1 MSKPVTAQQDLE
13 QTITQAAAPHAVEVD
28 RRGQFPRDAIRS
40 LAAAGL
46 LSLISANEVGG
57 DGRGL
62 RQAAEVVEI
71 AARSC
76 GSTAMVMCMHYCGT
90 AVLEA
95 HGPRDV
101 RLAIAQD
108 RHLTTLAFSEAGSR
122 GQFWVPMSTA
132 SQSGSTVRLDAQKS
146 WVTSA
151 GEADSYVWSS
161 KPVAAEGLST
171 LWVVAA
177 DRPGLTIRG
186 PFDGLG
192 LRGNASSP
200 ITAEG
205 AIVPAEVLLGE
216 DGKGFDIMMGIVLPQ
231 FQVLNAAFSVGTMQ
245 SAIARTAAHLIATR
259 YEHLDQT
266 LADQPTARQIVARM
280 QIRYDQARSLLLDT
294 LDAIEQGRADAQL
307 RVLEV
312 KASASEA
319 ALEVTDLAMRVCGG
333 AAFRKE
339 VGVERNFRDAR
350 AASVMAP
357 STDAL
362 HDFIGRAVCGL
373 PLF

>member
-1 MSKPVTAQQDLE
+1 MSNDVTDRQGLE
-13 QTITQAAAPHAVEVD
+13 RTITEAVAPHAAEVD
-28 RRGQFPRDAIRS
+28 RLGQFPRAAIRGLS
-40 LAAAGL
+40 AAGL
-46 LSLISANEVGG
+46 LGLISANEVGG
-57 DGRGL
+57 EGKGL
-62 RQAAEVVEI
+62 RQAADVVEI

-76 GSTAMVMCMHYCGT
+76 GSTAMVMCMHYCAT
-90 AVLEA
+90 AVIEA
-95 HGPRDV
+95 HGPRDI
-101 RLAIAQD
+101 REAIAGDQ
-108 RHLTTLAFSEAGSR
+108 HLTTLAFSEAGSR
-122 GQFWVPMSTA
+122 GHFWVPLSTA
-132 SQSGSTVRLDAQKS
+132 SVSNGTVRLDAQKS

-151 GEADSYVWSS
+151 GEANSYVWSS
-161 KPVAAEGLST
+161 KPVTAEGLST
-171 LWVVAA
+171 LWLVAA
-177 DRPGLTIRG
+177 DRPALTVRG

-200 ITAEG
+200 ITADG
-205 AIVPAEVLLGE
+205 ATIPAGLRLGE
-216 DGKGFDIMMGIVLPQ
+216 DGKGFDIMMGVVLPH
-231 FQVLNAAFSVGTMQ
+231 FQVLNAAFSAGTMQ
-245 SAIARTAAHLIATR
+245 AAIARTAAHLTATR

-266 LADQPTARQIVARM
+266 LADQPTARQAVARM

-294 LDAIEQGRADAQL
+294 LDAIEHGRPDAQL

-319 ALEVTDLAMRVCGG
+319 ALEVTDLAMRACGG

-357 STDAL
+357 STDVL
-362 HDFIGRAVCGL
+362 HDFIGKAVCGL